1 MAQIIIDN
9 KTRFGK
15 PIVEGTRITVEEII
29 GAIAGGMTFD
39 EIERE
44 YGVTKK
50 DIKAA
55 LEYVSEILSEEKVG
69 IMKKVK

>member
-69 IMKKVK
+69 IMKNAK